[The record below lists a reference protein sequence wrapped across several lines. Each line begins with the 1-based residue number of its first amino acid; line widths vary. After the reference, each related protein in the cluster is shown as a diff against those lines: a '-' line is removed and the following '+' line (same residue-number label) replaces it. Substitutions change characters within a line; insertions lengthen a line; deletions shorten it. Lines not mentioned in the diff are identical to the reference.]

1 MCILFQEAKEKV
13 KKRFAPTV
21 VFRQRQKDFFPGCLL
36 LLYFDFP
43 SLFSGINI
51 SIIEPSWFRCY
62 HRDDPSI
69 PSAPHSL
76 WQLPVCRDVNKFL
89 LNKSL
94 VTIGIFLSIFLK
106 IFFCCWQQQ
115 TASTKKKILFFG
127 RVNICHASNFLVLQE
142 TPEIFNQNWSDKR
155 EEGDETRKILLLLFA
170 ALKWKIGVIWEWEK
184 SYHVSCYRRENNE
197 QSLKAIICWL
207 ISSSFVIGYCFSWPN
222 ETVFYVPLNW
232 REKKVIINKFSS
244 PPQSQ

>member
-1 MCILFQEAKEKV
+1 MNSNLFWFIHKNTWCERWRGKRKNLTNIAWAHVHIISRGKRKSEKALRTNCCFPAKAE
-13 KKRFAPTV
+13 RFSSA
-21 VFRQRQKDFFPGCLL
+21 FPGCLL

-76 WQLPVCRDVNKFL
+76 WQLAVCRDVNKFL

-155 EEGDETRKILLLLFA
+155 EERTRRGRFF
-170 ALKWKIGVIWEWEK
+170 
-184 SYHVSCYRRENNE
+184 
-197 QSLKAIICWL
+197 
-207 ISSSFVIGYCFSWPN
+207 SFC
-222 ETVFYVPLNW
+222 LQ
-232 REKKVIINKFSS
+232 R
-244 PPQSQ
+244 